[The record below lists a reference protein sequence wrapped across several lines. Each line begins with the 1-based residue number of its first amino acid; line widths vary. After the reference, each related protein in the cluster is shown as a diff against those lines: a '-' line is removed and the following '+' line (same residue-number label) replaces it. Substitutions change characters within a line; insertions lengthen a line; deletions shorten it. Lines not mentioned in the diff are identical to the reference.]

1 MNNSL
6 DSRNKLKGKVSSIF
20 SQKKLEKR
28 VSLSLHI
35 MPQGHES
42 KDVRVFS
49 WLTAGLLVVASL
61 IIFLMI
67 YV

>member
-1 MNNSL
+1 MNKIL
-6 DSRNKLKGKVSSIF
+6 DNNKTKTGGNVF
-20 SQKKLEKR
+20 SQKKTGRK

-35 MPQGHES
+35 MPHGYES
-42 KDVRVFS
+42 TDVRVFS
-49 WLTAGLLVVASL
+49 WLTAGLLILISL

>member
-1 MNNSL
+1 MAAISSKNNNSGSL
-6 DSRNKLKGKVSSIF
+6 KKANKLSLKV
-20 SQKKLEKR
+20 
-28 VSLSLHI
+28 HI
-35 MPQGHES
+35 MPPQKEE

-49 WLTAGLLVVASL
+49 WLTAGLLITISL

>member
-1 MNNSL
+1 MEKNLDNN
-6 DSRNKLKGKVSSIF
+6 KA
-20 SQKKLEKR
+20 KKTGRK

-42 KDVRVFS
+42 TDVRVFS
-49 WLTAGLLVVASL
+49 WLTGGLLILVSL
-61 IIFLMI
+61 IIFLML

>member
-1 MNNSL
+1 MEKKLDNNKTKIS
-6 DSRNKLKGKVSSIF
+6 SSIF
-20 SQKKLEKR
+20 SQKKSGRK

-35 MPQGHES
+35 MPHGHES
-42 KDVRVFS
+42 NDVRVFS
-49 WLTAGLLVVASL
+49 WLTAGLLILVSL

>member
-1 MNNSL
+1 MNGIDSINKFQGKSSSL
-6 DSRNKLKGKVSSIF
+6 F
-20 SQKKLEKR
+20 SQKKPTKK

-35 MPQGHES
+35 MPHGHES

-49 WLTAGLLVVASL
+49 WLIAGLLIVSSL

>member
-1 MNNSL
+1 MKKNL
-6 DSRNKLKGKVSSIF
+6 DNKTKLGTGIF
-20 SQKKLEKR
+20 SQKKTGHK

-35 MPQGHES
+35 MPHGQES
-42 KDVRVFS
+42 SDVRVFS
-49 WLTAGLLVVASL
+49 WLIGGLLIMASL

>member
-1 MNNSL
+1 MALPSAKNQNLATS
-6 DSRNKLKGKVSSIF
+6 
-20 SQKKLEKR
+20 KKAHK
-28 VSLSLHI
+28 LSLKVHI
-35 MPQGHES
+35 MPPQKEE

-49 WLTAGLLVVASL
+49 WLTAGLLITISL

>member
-1 MNNSL
+1 MNKIL
-6 DSRNKLKGKVSSIF
+6 ETKNKTNGLLKKTGRK
-20 SQKKLEKR
+20 

-42 KDVRVFS
+42 SDTKLFS
-49 WLTAGLLVVASL
+49 WLIAGLLILISL
-61 IIFLMI
+61 IIFLML

>member
-1 MNNSL
+1 MNKSL
-6 DSRNKLKGKVSSIF
+6 DNKTKLGAGIF
-20 SQKKLEKR
+20 SQKKSGRK

-35 MPQGHES
+35 MPHGQES
-42 KDVRVFS
+42 ADTRVFS
-49 WLTAGLLVVASL
+49 WLIGGLLIVTSL

>member
-1 MNNSL
+1 MNNI
-6 DSRNKLKGKVSSIF
+6 DSINKFKGKSSGLF
-20 SQKKLEKR
+20 SQKKPEKK

-35 MPQGHES
+35 MPRGHES

-49 WLTAGLLVVASL
+49 WLIAGLLIVSSL
-61 IIFLMI
+61 IIFLMM

>member
-1 MNNSL
+1 MEKKLDNNKTKTGSGSL
-6 DSRNKLKGKVSSIF
+6 L
-20 SQKKLEKR
+20 QKKSGRK
-28 VSLSLHI
+28 VFLSLHV

-42 KDVRVFS
+42 TDVRVFS
-49 WLTAGLLVVASL
+49 WLTAGLLILVSL

>member
-1 MNNSL
+1 MNKMIETK
-6 DSRNKLKGKVSSIF
+6 NKTNISGSS
-20 SQKKLEKR
+20 KKTGRK

-42 KDVRVFS
+42 SDTRLFS
-49 WLTAGLLVVASL
+49 WLIAGLLILISL
-61 IIFLMI
+61 IIFLML

>member
-1 MNNSL
+1 MNKIF
-6 DSRNKLKGKVSSIF
+6 DNKAKGSAGVF
-20 SQKKLEKR
+20 SQKKSGRK

-35 MPQGHES
+35 MPHGQDS
-42 KDVRVFS
+42 TDTRVFS
-49 WLTAGLLVVASL
+49 WLIGGLLILVSL

>member
-1 MNNSL
+1 MSKLLDIKNKNNSAL
-6 DSRNKLKGKVSSIF
+6 S
-20 SQKKLEKR
+20 KKTARK

-35 MPQGHES
+35 MPQGGES
-42 KDVRVFS
+42 VDTRVFS
-49 WLTAGLLVVASL
+49 WLIAGLLILISL

>member
-1 MNNSL
+1 MNKDL
-6 DSRNKLKGKVSSIF
+6 DNNKIKTLGRKSGRK
-20 SQKKLEKR
+20 

-42 KDVRVFS
+42 ADVRVFS
-49 WLTAGLLVVASL
+49 WLTAGLLILISL

-67 YV
+67 YVQ

>member
-1 MNNSL
+1 MSNIL
-6 DSRNKLKGKVSSIF
+6 DSKNKLKGK
-20 SQKKLEKR
+20 KLDRK
-28 VSLSLHI
+28 VFLSLHI

-49 WLTAGLLVVASL
+49 WLTASILIVSSL

-67 YV
+67 YVQ